1 MKIIYLTQDPEPTD
15 IGDVAFNIK
24 ANTRWKKVNGIWVY
38 SPISVLRGRTIYQ
51 DYIMWKHYITLLREQ
66 KVAAL
71 SSVQAVVTYIVE
83 ALSIASIPII
93 L

>member
-1 MKIIYLTQDPEPTD
+1 
-15 IGDVAFNIK
+15 
-24 ANTRWKKVNGIWVY
+24 
-38 SPISVLRGRTIYQ
+38 
-51 DYIMWKHYITLLREQ
+51 MWKHYITLLREQ

-93 L
+93 LQLFSAVIGIIGGAANYLTKEDTKWKA

>member
-1 MKIIYLTQDPEPTD
+1 
-15 IGDVAFNIK
+15 
-24 ANTRWKKVNGIWVY
+24 
-38 SPISVLRGRTIYQ
+38 
-51 DYIMWKHYITLLREQ
+51 MWKHYITLLREQ

-93 L
+93 LQLFSAVIGIIGGAANYLTTGRN

>member
-1 MKIIYLTQDPEPTD
+1 
-15 IGDVAFNIK
+15 
-24 ANTRWKKVNGIWVY
+24 
-38 SPISVLRGRTIYQ
+38 
-51 DYIMWKHYITLLREQ
+51 MWKHYITLLREQ

-93 L
+93 LQLFSAVIGIIVGAANYLTIGRY

>member
-38 SPISVLRGRTIYQ
+38 SPISALRGRTIY
-51 DYIMWKHYITLLREQ
+51 
-66 KVAAL
+66 
-71 SSVQAVVTYIVE
+71 
-83 ALSIASIPII
+83 
-93 L
+93 